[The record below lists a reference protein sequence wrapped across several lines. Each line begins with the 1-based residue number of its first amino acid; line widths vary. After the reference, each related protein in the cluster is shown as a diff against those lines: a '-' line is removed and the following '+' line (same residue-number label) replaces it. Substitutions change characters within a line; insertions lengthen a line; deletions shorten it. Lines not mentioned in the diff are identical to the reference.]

1 MAACHFGGQPVGF
14 NGRSPAALAVP
25 PPRSRSDPDVRSNCK
40 EGRLPPPLRLGA
52 SSQSGAART
61 STDGGEPEGEHPPR
75 REDGALAVK
84 MRDLAYCGNALS
96 RLETTEMISA
106 TRVLAA
112 VSLSVAV
119 LTVSSASAGD
129 QYAARGDSGSLGLDA
144 EASSPRP
151 QVQTPRPIRT
161 ADRCTASCGFIYR
174 RCQDYG
180 NRPSYCRRRYQAC
193 MNGC

>member
-1 MAACHFGGQPVGF
+1 VCHVGSQLVGF
-14 NGRSPAALAVP
+14 NGRSPAALAFLH
-25 PPRSRSDPDVRSNCK
+25 REAGATLTFSRIVRKAGCCHRCGST
-40 EGRLPPPLRLGA
+40 P

-61 STDGGEPEGEHPPR
+61 STNGGEPEGEHPPR

-84 MRDLAYCGNALS
+84 MRDLAYCRNALS